1 MGYKVDKIFEDCAC
15 LGKVHSKEQ
24 YKVNS
29 DKFKE
34 ERYPELETLVKA
46 QDVEAECRQFCE
58 DVFMTFKKFGKVRG
72 TDRMNLNY
80 FMIFYVFPTILS
92 EEGDKAAEICETLKN
107 TWNCPII
114 IYTRPKYSNTHYE
127 EMVKKT
133 YDVVKKWNIGL
144 IDLWTDADMTPAK
157 TGYMKDAIH
166 PTRLGYDNLWTPK
179 FEAYIAE
186 YLRK

>member
-15 LGKVHSKEQ
+15 LGKVYSKEQ

-107 TWNCPII
+107 TWNSRFKANIA
-114 IYTRPKYSNTHYE
+114 YTDYNTLL
-127 EMVKKT
+127 
-133 YDVVKKWNIGL
+133 DG
-144 IDLWTDADMTPAK
+144 
-157 TGYMKDAIH
+157 
-166 PTRLGYDNLWTPK
+166 
-179 FEAYIAE
+179 FEAKIFGIPIG
-186 YLRK
+186 RD

>member
-34 ERYPELETLVKA
+34 ERYSELETLVKA

-107 TWNCPII
+107 TWNSRFKANIA
-114 IYTRPKYSNTHYE
+114 YTDYNTLL
-127 EMVKKT
+127 
-133 YDVVKKWNIGL
+133 DG
-144 IDLWTDADMTPAK
+144 
-157 TGYMKDAIH
+157 
-166 PTRLGYDNLWTPK
+166 
-179 FEAYIAE
+179 FEAKIFGIPIG
-186 YLRK
+186 RD